1 MTMYWEGM
9 EMEHN
14 RFQNIDDL
22 TYAVEGILFAA
33 GEPVPKARLASM
45 LEVDEGAIDYALE
58 KLEEHYNEGSRGI
71 RLLFMQN
78 SAQFCSAPE
87 YADVIR
93 EVLEKRRVNQ
103 LSPSGLEVL
112 SIVAYFQPVT
122 RAYIEK
128 VRGVES
134 KYTLHTLESR
144 GLIES
149 CGQLQV
155 PGRPTLYQTTKAFLR
170 VFGITDLKEL
180 PPLPEVQEE
189 LEAQAA
195 LLESIQALQNPPQ
208 ETGPLFE
215 EEEQGEENTP
225 EEKGNEE
232 VIQAIV
238 GETDKGGG
246 E

>member
-1 MTMYWEGM
+1 M
-9 EMEHN
+9 ERN
-14 RFQNIDDL
+14 RFQNTDDL
-22 TYAVEGILFAA
+22 TYAIEGILFAA
-33 GEPVPKARLASM
+33 GEPVPKSRLANI
-45 LEVDEGAIDYALE
+45 LAVDEGAVNYALE
-58 KLEEHYNEGSRGI
+58 KLEEHYNEQSRGV
-71 RLLFMQN
+71 RLLYMQE
-78 SAQFCSAPE
+78 SAQLCSAPE

-93 EVLEKRRVNQ
+93 EALEKRRVNQ

-170 VFGITDLKEL
+170 VFGITDLSQL
-180 PPLPEVQEE
+180 PPLPEAKEE
-189 LEAQAA
+189 IEAQEA
-195 LLESIQALQNPPQ
+195 LLKSIEALQNPPEAEESLLEVEREGDTEAHTQ
-208 ETGPLFE
+208 ETEASFVE
-215 EEEQGEENTP
+215 DAKHQVEQTDSEGE
-225 EEKGNEE
+225 
-232 VIQAIV
+232 
-238 GETDKGGG
+238 
-246 E
+246 